1 MAAESKYVTLT
12 GHNFEAEVLQSAE
25 PVLVDFWAD
34 WCAPCH
40 RIAPVIE
47 ELARKFEGRA
57 KVAKLNVDEHSE
69 LARRFGIRSIPS
81 LLFFRD
87 GAVVDQVVGVAPAE
101 TVAEKLDALVATA

>member
-69 LARRFGIRSIPS
+69 LAGRFGIRSIPS

-87 GAVVDQVVGVAPAE
+87 GAVVDQVVGVASAE

>member
-1 MAAESKYVTLT
+1 MAVESRYVTLT
-12 GHNFEAEVLQSAE
+12 EDNFEPEVLQSTG

-47 ELARKFEGRA
+47 ELARKFEGKA

-69 LARRFGIRSIPS
+69 LAGQFGIRSIPA

-87 GAVVDQVVGVAPAE
+87 GVVVDQVVGVAPAE
-101 TVAEKLDALVATA
+101 TVAEKLDALVAGA